1 MFFNLLK
8 ENRELK
14 ERNQFLEDHNKRLR
28 IRNDDLELHNKW
40 ADGEIDFWQDECDKA
55 EQMLHDIAGIY
66 NKRFG
71 NE

>member
-1 MFFNLLK
+1 MFFNILK

-40 ADGEIDFWQDECDKA
+40 ADGEIDFLQDECD
-55 EQMLHDIAGIY
+55 
-66 NKRFG
+66 
-71 NE
+71 